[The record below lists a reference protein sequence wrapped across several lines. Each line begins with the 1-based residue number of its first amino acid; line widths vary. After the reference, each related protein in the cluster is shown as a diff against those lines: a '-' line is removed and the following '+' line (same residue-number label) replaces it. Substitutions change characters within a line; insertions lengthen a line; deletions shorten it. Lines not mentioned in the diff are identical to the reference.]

1 MRVKIIAAGSLFVGV
16 AFLTGCGVASDG
28 SKFQLDNGVSPN
40 GYPAG
45 QPKDPGSPALA
56 SSSETKYSRDQAE
69 KEEPAKSSEPSNK

>member
-1 MRVKIIAAGSLFVGV
+1 MKVKIIAVATLCAGA
-16 AFLTGCGVASDG
+16 AFLTGCGVASEG
-28 SKFQLDNGVSPN
+28 SKFQLDNGVSPT